1 MDTKLAQELKTATE
15 KFEKALKVL
24 NDGIFVLELTG
35 DNIFDQVKL
44 LETARANVADGLRS
58 INVAAEKITKAGLSA

>member
-35 DNIFDQVKL
+35 DKIFDQVKL
-44 LETARANVADGLRS
+44 LETARDNVADGLRS
-58 INVAAEKITKAGLSA
+58 INASTEKITKAGLSA

>member
-15 KFEKALKVL
+15 KFEKALKEL

-35 DNIFDQVKL
+35 DKIFDQVKL
-44 LETARANVADGLRS
+44 LETDRDNVADGLRS
-58 INVAAEKITKAGLSA
+58 INAATEKITKAGLSA

>member
-35 DNIFDQVKL
+35 DKIFDQVKL
-44 LETARANVADGLRS
+44 LETARDNVADGLRS
-58 INVAAEKITKAGLSA
+58 INAATEKITKAGLSA

>member
-24 NDGIFVLELTG
+24 NDGLFVLELTG

-44 LETARANVADGLRS
+44 LETARDNVADGLRS
-58 INVAAEKITKAGLSA
+58 INAAAEKITKAGLSA